1 MAKIGRRPLDD
12 EQLEGGSAGAG
23 ISGTKYSKMPSLRG
37 SASTMG
43 DLKKINKDTSNLR
56 GNAKKVTEDA
66 QDRAAARTGVRAAG
80 AGAAAVAAKMA
91 TREAA
96 ADDSDYSA
104 NQNKAGPAGIG
115 AIISGKGMA
124 GGGMTEDD
132 KKAAQYRREA
142 KSGGT
147 DAPVPFNVTQE
158 AEDKKAAAKAASAP
172 TTKTQ
177 MGKPF
182 AKGGMTASSRA
193 DGCATKGKTKGRFV

>member
-1 MAKIGRRPLDD
+1 MAKIGKKPTDD
-12 EQLEGGSAGAG
+12 QLLEGGGAGAG

-37 SASTMG
+37 SSSTMG
-43 DLKKINKDTSNLR
+43 DLRKINKDTSNLR

-80 AGAAAVAAKMA
+80 AGAAAAGIKTAVS
-91 TREAA
+91 
-96 ADDSDYSA
+96 DDSEDKKDDKTPSR
-104 NQNKAGPAGIG
+104 AGMGE
-115 AIISGKGMA
+115 IISGKGMA

-132 KKAAQYRREA
+132 KKAAQYRKEA

-147 DAPVPFNVTQE
+147 DAPVPPSVTQE
-158 AEDKKAAAKAASAP
+158 ATDKKMQDKAKQAP
-172 TTKTQ
+172 TTKTD